1 MVAIAMHE
9 QDRRNPPRWRR
20 LRPRLQAKER
30 ETE

>member
-9 QDRRNPPRWRR
+9 QDRRDRRRRR
-20 LRPRLQAKER
+20 LRPRLQTKER